1 MEVRK
6 NVRDPFGP
14 GDMYRKIY
22 RDEYIL
28 DAGEIKIIAELL
40 RTKIKVLENRFE
52 KYFGLYEAGEATDR
66 DTDEL
71 EKVKEQL
78 GVLKDI
84 IYTADNIK
92 KTN

>member
-6 NVRDPFGP
+6 NVRDPFST

-22 RDEYIL
+22 RDEYVL
-28 DAGEIKIIAELL
+28 DAGEVKIIAELL

-78 GVLKDI
+78 GVLEDFINVADDI
-84 IYTADNIK
+84 K
-92 KTN
+92 

>member
-6 NVRDPFGP
+6 NVRDPFGT

-22 RDEYIL
+22 RDEYVL
-28 DAGEIKIIAELL
+28 DAGEVKIIAELL

-78 GVLKDI
+78 GVLEDFINVADDI
-84 IYTADNIK
+84 K
-92 KTN
+92 

>member
-6 NVRDPFGP
+6 NVRDPFRA
-14 GDMYRKIY
+14 GDLYRKIY
-22 RDEYIL
+22 HDEYVL
-28 DAGEIKIIAELL
+28 DAGEVKIIAELL

-66 DTDEL
+66 DTDEM

-78 GVLKDI
+78 GVLESIINVADDI
-84 IYTADNIK
+84 K
-92 KTN
+92 

>member
-1 MEVRK
+1 M
-6 NVRDPFGP
+6 
-14 GDMYRKIY
+14 
-22 RDEYIL
+22 
-28 DAGEIKIIAELL
+28 
-40 RTKIKVLENRFE
+40 LENRFE

-84 IYTADNIK
+84 ICTADNIK
-92 KTN
+92 K